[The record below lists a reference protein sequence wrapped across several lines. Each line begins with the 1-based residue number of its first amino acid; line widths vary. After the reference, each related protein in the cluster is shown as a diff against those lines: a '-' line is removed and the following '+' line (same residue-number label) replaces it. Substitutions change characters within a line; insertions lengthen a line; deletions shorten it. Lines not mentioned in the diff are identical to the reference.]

1 MAELKNVERELSRFR
16 RRLIVAILVVV
27 LSFALLIGRWLWLQ
41 VIRHRQYSLQAQ
53 DNRIAI
59 VPLAPTRG
67 LILDRNGILLANNF
81 AAYTLEITP
90 SKTRGLNATIAALR
104 AILPISAYEEKRFRN
119 LLGQSRSFEP
129 TAIRNKLT
137 DAEVARFVAQRFR
150 FPGVDVRAR
159 LFRSYPLGA
168 LSSHAIG
175 YIGRIGPAEQ
185 ERLANGDQAANY
197 QGTDHIGKTG
207 VELQYEEQLHGVTGF
222 DEVEVNAV
230 GKPVRKLRSFP
241 SVPGSTLVLSLDI
254 RLQKLAEDLY
264 GNRTGACVVMDP
276 RNGEV
281 LSLVSMPTYD
291 PNLFVEGIDPE
302 NWNALNTDPRKPLLN
317 RALRGTFPPGS
328 TYKPYLAL
336 GALTLGI
343 RTPTYVLN
351 DPGYF
356 MLGDHRFR
364 DDKPG
369 GHGRVDMHKAITV
382 SCDVYFYMVANDW
395 GVDGM
400 HNYTRKFGFG
410 LPTGIDLPDEAKGIL
425 PSKAWKRRAYKLPAQ
440 QRWFPG
446 ETISL
451 GIGQGYNSFTPIQI
465 ANALATMANHGTRL
479 KPRVAKLVEDMK
491 SRRFEPTPVQVVE
504 RINPPDAMWQVVHG
518 GMVGVN
524 TEKDGTGYAVFH
536 DAPYTSA
543 GKTGTAQVFT
553 VAQNQKYD
561 AADLARHLLDHALYI
576 VYAPAENPTVCV
588 ALIVEHA
595 GWGAEAAAPIAR
607 KLTDY
612 HLLGLYP
619 SDAEIEQIS
628 GAKPKPVQF
637 QLASGKNG
645 VPAVPGAQPLA
656 PGVTASGPAAATSG
670 AGAAQSAV
678 AGSAPASPEDASA
691 GAAAGRQSGSAAGQP
706 RRAASA
712 PQVDVIQPWPAQA
725 ASSATPPA
733 TSPAA
738 AHAQRTAFDAQHD
751 GRYPRA
757 SCQPG
762 PLFTRFGGRHDN
774 PDPDEGV
781 RL

>member
-16 RRLIVAILVVV
+16 RRLLIATLVVV
-27 LSFALLIGRWLWLQ
+27 LSFALLVGRWLWLQ

-59 VPLAPTRG
+59 VPLVPTRG

-90 SKTRGLNATIAALR
+90 SKTRGLDATIAALR
-104 AILPISAYEEKRFRN
+104 SILPISAFEERRFRN
-119 LLGQSRSFEP
+119 LLGMSRSFEP
-129 TAIRNKLT
+129 TPIRNKLT
-137 DAEVARFVAQRFR
+137 DTEVARFVAQRFR

-168 LSSHAIG
+168 LASHAIG

-185 ERLANGDQAANY
+185 ARIAEGDDAANY

-230 GKPVRKLRSFP
+230 GKPVRKLHSFP
-241 SVPGSTLVLSLDI
+241 AVPGSTLVLSLDI

-264 GNRTGACVVMDP
+264 GQRTGACVVMDP

-281 LSLVSMPTYD
+281 LSFVSMPTYD

-302 NWNALNTDPRKPLLN
+302 SWNALNTDPRKPLLN
-317 RALRGTFPPGS
+317 RVLRGTFPPGS

-343 RTPTYVLN
+343 RTPNYVLN

-369 GHGRVDMHKAITV
+369 GHGRVDMHKALAV

-400 HNYTRKFGFG
+400 HDYTRKFGFG
-410 LPTGIDLPDEAKGIL
+410 RHTGVDLPDEARGIL
-425 PSKAWKRRAYKLPAQ
+425 PSKAWKRHAYKLPAQ

-451 GIGQGYNSFTPIQI
+451 GIGQGYNSFTPMQM

-479 KPRVAKLVEDMK
+479 KPRVVKLVEDMK
-491 SRRFEPTPVQVVE
+491 TRRFAHTPVEVAE
-504 RINPPDAMWQVVHG
+504 RINAPDAMWQVVHD

-524 TEKDGTGYAVFH
+524 AEKDGTGYAVFK

-553 VAQNQKYD
+553 VAQNQKYN
-561 AADLARHLLDHALYI
+561 ANDLSRHLLDHALYI

-607 KLTDY
+607 KLVDY

-619 SDAEIEQIS
+619 TEAEIEQIS

-637 QLASGKNG
+637 QFAGGKNG
-645 VPAVPGAQPLA
+645 VPAVPGAKPQGSTAAASAAAGASAGVTGMPA
-656 PGVTASGPAAATSG
+656 TRAAKPSPGVPGRPGPKPAR
-670 AGAAQSAV
+670 
-678 AGSAPASPEDASA
+678 APASPTSTQAQADA
-691 GAAAGRQSGSAAGQP
+691 
-706 RRAASA
+706 
-712 PQVDVIQPWPAQA
+712 IQPWPAAA
-725 ASSATPPA
+725 ASSASPPA
-733 TSPAA
+733 ASPAA
-738 AHAQRTAFDAQHD
+738 HTQHTAFDAPCD
-751 GRYPRA
+751 GRYPRPR
-757 SCQPG
+757 CEPG
-762 PLFTRFGGRHDN
+762 PLFTRFGARHDN
-774 PDPDEGV
+774 PDADEGT